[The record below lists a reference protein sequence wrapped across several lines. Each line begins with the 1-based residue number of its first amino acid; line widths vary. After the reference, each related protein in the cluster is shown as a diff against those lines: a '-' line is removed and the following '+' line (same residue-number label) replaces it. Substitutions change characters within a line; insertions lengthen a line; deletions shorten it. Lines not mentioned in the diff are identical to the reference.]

1 METALNLERRES
13 ENDCSDGCDGCG
25 SSWLAGKE

>member
-1 METALNLERRES
+1 MDTALNLERRES
-13 ENDCSDGCDGCG
+13 ENDCSDGCG